1 MDKAFL
7 MSLTDMGEDVAEAI
21 LAQNEKEVEAV
32 QLQLQQA
39 AAENEKAMKQLRLDG
54 WLQGAIAREKG
65 KNAKAIT
72 ALLDREGL
80 QEADEAAV
88 LAAVQAVKK
97 ECGYLF
103 ESNLLPPGF
112 ASGTGAAAPMPR
124 GPGSLAEALRERFER
139 R

>member
-7 MSLTDMGEDVAEAI
+7 MSLMDMGEDVAEAI

-72 ALLDREGL
+72 ALLDMDAL
-80 QEADEAAV
+80 QVDEAAV
-88 LAAVQAVKK
+88 NGAVQALKK

-103 ESNLLPPGF
+103 EEAMPPLY
-112 ASGTGAAAPMPR
+112 AAGTGAVAPKLR

-139 R
+139 K